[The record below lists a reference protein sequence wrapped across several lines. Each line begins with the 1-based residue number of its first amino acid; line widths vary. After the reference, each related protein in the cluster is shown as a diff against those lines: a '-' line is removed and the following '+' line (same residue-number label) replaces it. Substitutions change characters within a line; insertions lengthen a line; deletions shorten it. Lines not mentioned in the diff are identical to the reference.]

1 MVALM
6 AYFYVDFRRCPAQV
20 VADRAGRHDAITD
33 VPGVRVGHYTV
44 RQGTLRGTTAILFD
58 GSGILG
64 MDVRGGNP
72 VTLGDSIFNP
82 VTIGEQV
89 TRSCSPA
96 NFFGLASVSGGVL
109 PYERGQGGQTP
120 TASPIVPAR

>member
-1 MVALM
+1 MRNFIKQSSLVALM
-6 AYFYVDFRRCPAQV
+6 AVLFSWISITASAQI

-72 VTLGDSIFNP
+72 VTLG
-82 VTIGEQV
+82 E
-89 TRSCSPA
+89 
-96 NFFGLASVSGGVL
+96 
-109 PYERGQGGQTP
+109 
-120 TASPIVPAR
+120 